1 MEVFQA
7 VGIIVIALAF
17 YAIVSL
23 FIPTVI
29 KNGTFEEDN
38 WIVGWSIG
46 SVLFCIVVYFWVANV
61 PFFI

>member
-29 KNGTFEEDN
+29 RNGTFEED
-38 WIVGWSIG
+38 WIVGWLIG

>member
-29 KNGTFEEDN
+29 TNGTFEEDN

-46 SVLFCIVVYFWVANV
+46 SVLFCIVVYF
-61 PFFI
+61 